1 MNLSLPERIAPLILS
16 KKIKKQSIGESEP
29 LSRTKPRTQPGC
41 FILRREGVLS
51 CRYRRRQQHAPS
63 LEHSEPRSL
72 RERSFK
78 MARQRRHVYHIQAK
92 STIPSEAG
100 PLSRVYTPA
109 ASSPSVHAE
118 KVNVGSFLVSFFGSV
133 RGGSPFR
140 SAGRHRARA
149 PEASPSPPRQTLRTD
164 PVDGERG

>member
-1 MNLSLPERIAPLILS
+1 MKA
-16 KKIKKQSIGESEP
+16 
-29 LSRTKPRTQPGC
+29 SRC
-41 FILRREGVLS
+41 L
-51 CRYRRRQQHAPS
+51 
-63 LEHSEPRSL
+63 
-72 RERSFK
+72 ERSRAHSRGASSCG
-78 MARQRRHVYHIQAK
+78 ARESFRAAIAADSSTLRPSNTANPVHFASDRSKWQRRHVYHIQAK